1 MDSSIAG
8 RTGRAGSPHRAFN
21 FNAGPG
27 ALPLSVLQRVQDE
40 PLDYHLPSMSLM
52 DMSHRSPEFAEI
64 LDPPERGLRRL
75 LAIPEEYA
83 VLFLQGGGS
92 LQFAMVPM
100 NLYLPAKP
108 VDVLHTGAWTGK
120 AISELKK
127 IAAHRL
133 AASTEAEKFT
143 RLPRR
148 EEIALDPNASYV
160 YLASNNTI
168 EGTQWR
174 DFPETGNVP

>member
-1 MDSSIAG
+1 MPIAVIPADG
-8 RTGRAGSPHRAFN
+8 EALMNRAFN

-27 ALPLSVLQRVQDE
+27 ALPLSVLKRVRDE
-40 PLDYHLPSMSLM
+40 LLDYRGAGMSVM
-52 DMSHRSPEFAEI
+52 EMSHRSPEFEEI
-64 LDPPERGLRRL
+64 LDHAERGLRRL

-100 NLYLPAKP
+100 NLYLAAKP

-120 AISELKK
+120 AIGELKK

-133 AASTEAEKFT
+133 AASTEAEKFPPRFSNPARQSKT
-143 RLPRR
+143 ALSTPPRR
-148 EEIALDPNASYV
+148 SLPSTSPA
-160 YLASNNTI
+160 
-168 EGTQWR
+168 W
-174 DFPETGNVP
+174 